1 MSFRHIQRNRFQLT
15 NCQNYHPDCKWNL
28 KSHKRTTTFDNSVLP
43 TSVLVC
49 ARVHVNEC
57 YCWRLS
63 NCSVS
68 STTCCSLGWVQS
80 NSSASALTRAQ
91 STIMAAIGAKVQ
103 RKRATVTKGKD
114 SVELTQDQ
122 LAEFREC
129 FTYFDTDQDGKISG
143 AQFCNV
149 SVPTHTTS
157 STKQKC
163 QLTHCCY
170 CCVCRSFALWGATQQ
185 RRS

>member
-1 MSFRHIQRNRFQLT
+1 MCLGMSFRHTTESISTHKLSKLSPGLQVELNFDISQT
-15 NCQNYHPDCKWNL
+15 N
-28 KSHKRTTTFDNSVLP
+28 NSVLP

-57 YCWRLS
+57 HCWRLS
-63 NCSVS
+63 RCSVS

-80 NSSASALTRAQ
+80 NSSVSALIRAQ

-149 SVPTHTTS
+149 SIPTQSS
-157 STKQKC
+157 STKQKG

-170 CCVCRSFALWGATQQ
+170 CCVGRSSALWGATQQ